1 MPPLHHLA
9 CECSNCWRRR
19 RQQFQPRQIRGT
31 AQPPA
36 APPDVEIA
44 GIGVPRPERREAFSL
59 PNSESGLLLALGF
72 AGSMVI
78 ANRIHREAA
87 KGVKLDE
94 MFDGVIMGMAL
105 YAALEHMRNIHNR
118 KAG

>member
-1 MPPLHHLA
+1 
-9 CECSNCWRRR
+9 
-19 RQQFQPRQIRGT
+19 
-31 AQPPA
+31 
-36 APPDVEIA
+36 
-44 GIGVPRPERREAFSL
+44 
-59 PNSESGLLLALGF
+59 
-72 AGSMVI
+72 MVI